1 MSRLLQGAL
10 AGQGWAQ
17 ALHHHLALLPL
28 TSHHPWHVQQWNP
41 FGNIL
46 DAFNF
51 NCFLLNSLALTY
63 FCPCPPCVQ
72 CHSPVGGSCAQ
83 LHQWPFPTCCS
94 RTGVLFLPLCS
105 CFTPLKAWGAA
116 NIPSQLETGEF
127 LGNRSTTEL
136 LNFLPAVQTH
146 HQIIVQLPCRMPDVH
161 LEFPNEGKGKGSRTA
176 AD

>member
-41 FGNIL
+41 FGNTL
-46 DAFNF
+46 DALKFNY
-51 NCFLLNSLALTY
+51 FLLNSLALTC

-72 CHSPVGGSCAQ
+72 CHSPVGGSWAQ

-94 RTGVLFLPLCS
+94 RGRSSVPSTLFLLHSFEGLGS
-105 CFTPLKAWGAA
+105 CKYSFSAGDWG
-116 NIPSQLETGEF
+116 IS
-127 LGNRSTTEL
+127 
-136 LNFLPAVQTH
+136 
-146 HQIIVQLPCRMPDVH
+146 
-161 LEFPNEGKGKGSRTA
+161 GK
-176 AD
+176 